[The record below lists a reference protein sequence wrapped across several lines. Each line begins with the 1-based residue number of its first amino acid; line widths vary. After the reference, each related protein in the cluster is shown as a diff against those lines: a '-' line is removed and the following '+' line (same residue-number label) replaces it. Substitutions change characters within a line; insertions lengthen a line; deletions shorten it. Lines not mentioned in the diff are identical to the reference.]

1 MEVRMLRASDDRM
14 EISWVFEESWRFAY
28 RGLLPQAYLD
38 SIPEGH
44 WADGTD
50 RADHETML
58 LTDGEKIAGVV
69 YYGPSRF
76 EAFPGMGEIMAI
88 YLRPAYIGQGGG
100 HQLLS
105 AALEKLREQG
115 YTEAFL
121 WVLEGNERA
130 IRFYEREGFAAT
142 EHILGDNIG
151 GRNVNERQY
160 RRKL

>member
-1 MEVRMLRASDDRM
+1 MEIRMMRASEDPM
-14 EISWVFEESWRFAY
+14 AISRVFEESWRFAY
-28 RGLLPQAYLD
+28 RGLIPQEFLD

-44 WADGTD
+44 WADGAG
-50 RADHETML
+50 RADHKTLL
-58 LTDGEKIAGVV
+58 LTDGEEIAGVV
-69 YYGPSRF
+69 YYGASRF

-88 YLRPAYIGQGGG
+88 YLRPAYIGQGWGYA
-100 HQLLS
+100 LLC

-115 YTEAFL
+115 FTETFL

-142 EHILGDNIG
+142 EHVLGDNIG